1 MEKKS
6 IRLNAKGVPMEN
18 KVSPDVSL
26 VSSDLEKLKK
36 LRERIT
42 DDLSPKELQLLMEA
56 EAIEFADIH
65 ESVDKF

>member
-1 MEKKS
+1 MES
-6 IRLNAKGVPMEN
+6 
-18 KVSPDVSL
+18 KVSPDISP

-36 LRERIT
+36 VKERIT
-42 DDLSPKELQLLMEA
+42 EGITPKELQLLMEA

>member
-1 MEKKS
+1 
-6 IRLNAKGVPMEN
+6 MEN